1 MKRHLLL
8 VGIFAFSAACATA
21 PRVREIMPHK
31 AYRIAQGTDILIID
45 VRTVKEYLAG
55 HIELSLSIPVD
66 QLVSRPLDI
75 PKDKNQAILLV
86 CDSGPR
92 AKRGANI
99 LADMGYKN
107 VYALVGGIN
116 SWRASGHPVYKYN

>member
-1 MKRHLLL
+1 MKLRLLL

-31 AYRIAQGTDILIID
+31 AYRIVQGTDILIID
-45 VRTVKEYLAG
+45 VRTVEKYLAG
-55 HIELSLSIPVD
+55 HIELSLSVPVE
-66 QLVSRPLDI
+66 QLASRPLDI

-86 CDSGPR
+86 CDNGPR

-99 LADMGYKN
+99 LADMGYTN
-107 VYALVGGIN
+107 IYALVGGIN